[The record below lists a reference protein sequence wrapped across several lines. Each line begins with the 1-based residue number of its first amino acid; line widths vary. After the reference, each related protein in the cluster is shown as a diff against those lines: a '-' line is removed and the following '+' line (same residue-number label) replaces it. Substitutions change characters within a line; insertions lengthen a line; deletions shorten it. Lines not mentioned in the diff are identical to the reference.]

1 MKTLDCCQVNTRL
14 PYREHIG
21 LYRFLSLC
29 VFIAGALVISRPD
42 QLFPT
47 TPSLPSPL
55 HQDLSQHNIYGFPL
69 QFSAQSSAPPSGSAV
84 DVAGV
89 LACVASVIIASVL
102 LILNR

>member
-47 TPSLPSPL
+47 TPRLPSPL

-89 LACVASVIIASVL
+89 VACVASVIIASVL